1 MYFNVFDQIYYRDKF
16 MKFEKAAL
24 VGHLRPPDVT
34 LQDPDCSSF
43 SNINNW
49 APKVELEQTLS
60 DLLNYHRGRV

>member
-1 MYFNVFDQIYYRDKF
+1 

-24 VGHLRPPDVT
+24 NGLLRPPDVT

-43 SNINNW
+43 WNITNW
-49 APKVELEQTLS
+49 APKIELEQTLS